1 MVDSAT
7 LRRTITEKLSRV
19 QDLGDGIL
27 RGERIYQGK
36 TFATAYIDL
45 SDSVIQRADN
55 LAKFQEGLLGSEFF
69 TADGDQRWN
78 SYLYFWAGPES
89 QINDNFL
96 EAKARIEGDRHFAR
110 KFVLTEEDL
119 LERFDALSTQVHSA
133 LVSTDASVQWEEI
146 LRAAALSVLLEK
158 RARTQLIEL
167 VGSGEAFAADTIPVM
182 RPLPPPLVDPL
193 SIGLIRRFHVG
204 DFRSPISGKQF
215 QFGDVN
221 LIFGQNGAGKTSLL
235 ESIEALYCGRVRRD
249 PEATF
254 KNIEADVITASGE
267 LITVKS
273 TTLSATLKARN
284 LAWYGRSNQSTGAL
298 AQSFTRFNFLDT
310 DAAFRLSGESTPDKL
325 KQDLS
330 LLLVGGETST
340 LWTDLYKLHDDAV
353 SKRTSFNERIPS
365 LLKQTE
371 LLGNEVKRLQDSP
384 TESATFAKSFRAS
397 LRELGCSWIQEGDNE
412 PLSPSD
418 RSLLESLS
426 RGLRQAIVL
435 AQTSPAKITLLRQSV
450 QTLLTALKKTQ
461 ELEESEIRKRQ
472 ELREYEALIESYR
485 AALVDLETW
494 SIYCEAGAPA
504 LARSIEQ
511 TKLVAS
517 DGRIALAGT
526 SLDEAQELPIEYAVR
541 GLSEALQV
549 ASESLALAEQQE
561 KSASESLLQQE
572 RLGQS
577 MIALRSDLRGLVQTI
592 VDRTGD
598 ALHCPVCATVHLDGE
613 LLHKIESLTSTDSTS
628 LTNGLHQ
635 AVQVARDRAQRER
648 DVLTTLQML
657 QRFFDAN
664 DIHSLAT
671 VRDIHQQLIL
681 KHQEFVEATSEL
693 GRLESTMRS
702 LGQYGADW
710 AGYSDAEAAAI
721 KLLGAE
727 QDYSSLAV
735 INSRIAEIQKNA
747 EEANETASEVRETLM
762 LTNSH
767 TSAIAGSIG
776 LIADSSSPKDLAIG
790 IQRALEKH
798 DVAKSFLEGAAQ
810 SITIEDD
817 QPLEPIL
824 QAVEDAI
831 NAFDRALHAE
841 NSETEARSEL
851 STKTLELQQSADLL
865 KAATDRKE
873 NLTKAIDALADI
885 VENHSL
891 EKATQEALESIR
903 GHVSEIFARIHSPA
917 EYKLGDFNGEH
928 LLVTRDGL
936 RTHAATQV
944 STGQRAA
951 LALSIFLALNRSA
964 ETAPPVLLIDDPI
977 AHIDDLNALSF
988 LDYLRDLAVSMRK
1001 QVFFAT
1007 ADARLA
1013 ALFQRK
1019 FEFLGNERFKKIVL
1033 SRS

>member
-1 MVDSAT
+1 MVDSAS

-19 QDLGDGIL
+19 QDLGDGIF

-45 SDSVIQRADN
+45 SDSVIQRAAN

-78 SYLYFWAGPES
+78 SYLYFWAGPQS
-89 QINDNFL
+89 QINDRYL

-119 LERFDALSTQVHSA
+119 LGRFDALSTQEHSA

-146 LRAAALSVLLEK
+146 LRAAALSSLLEK
-158 RARTQLIEL
+158 RARTQQIEL
-167 VGSGEAFAADTIPVM
+167 IGSGEAFSADAIPVT
-182 RPLPPPLVDPL
+182 RPLPPPLSDPL
-193 SIGLIRRFHVG
+193 STGLIRRFQVG
-204 DFRSPISGKQF
+204 EFRSAISGKQF

-235 ESIEALYCGRVRRD
+235 ESIEALYCGRIRRD

-254 KNIEADVITASGE
+254 KNIEADVVTASGE
-267 LITVKS
+267 LLTVKS
-273 TTLSATLKARN
+273 TTLPATLKARN
-284 LAWYGRSNQSTGAL
+284 LAWYGRSNPNTGAL

-330 LLLVGGETST
+330 LLLVGGETSA

-353 SKRTSFNERIPS
+353 SKRTSFSERIPS

-384 TESATFAKSFRAS
+384 TESATFAKSFRAN
-397 LRELGCSWIQEGDNE
+397 LRELGCTWIQDGDNE

-418 RSLLESLS
+418 RNRLESLS
-426 RGLRQAIVL
+426 RGLNQAINQ
-435 AQTSPAKITLLRQSV
+435 AQTSPATITQLRQSV
-450 QTLLTALKKTQ
+450 QSLFTALEKIQ
-461 ELEESEIRKRQ
+461 ELEESELNKRR
-472 ELREYEALIESYR
+472 ELREHEARIESYR
-485 AALVDLETW
+485 AELGDLEIW

-504 LARSIEQ
+504 LARSFEQ
-511 TKLVAS
+511 TKRVVS
-517 DGRIALAGT
+517 DARIALAGT
-526 SLDEAQELPIEYAVR
+526 SLDDVHELPVEYAVR
-541 GLSEALQV
+541 GLSEALQI
-549 ASESLALAEQQE
+549 ATDSLALAEQQE

-577 MIALRSDLRGLVQTI
+577 LVSLRADLRGIVQSI
-592 VDRTGD
+592 IDHTGD
-598 ALHCPVCATVHLDGE
+598 ALHCPVCSTPHLDGE
-613 LLHKIESLTSTDSTS
+613 LLHKIELLTSSDNSSFTD
-628 LTNGLHQ
+628 GLHQ
-635 AVQVARDRAQRER
+635 AAQVARDRVQRER
-648 DVLTTLQML
+648 EVIAALQVL
-657 QRFFDAN
+657 QRFHDVN
-664 DIHSLAT
+664 GKQDSTT
-671 VRDIHQQLIL
+671 VRDLHQSLL
-681 KHQEFVEATSEL
+681 VKHQEFIEASIEL
-693 GRLESTMRS
+693 ENLESAMRS
-702 LGQYGADW
+702 LDQYGADQ
-710 AGYSDAEAAAI
+710 AGFSGAEAAAI
-721 KLLGAE
+721 QWLGTK

-735 INSRIAEIQKNA
+735 INTRIAEIQA
-747 EEANETASEVRETLM
+747 STEETNESAADVREALK
-762 LTNSH
+762 LTNAQV
-767 TSAIAGSIG
+767 SAIAVSTG
-776 LIADSSSPKDLAIG
+776 LSAENAKELILLV
-790 IQRALEKH
+790 QRQLERH
-798 DVAKSFLEGAAQ
+798 HASTLFFEDAAQ
-810 SITIEDD
+810 LITIADD

-824 QAVEDAI
+824 HAVEDAI

-841 NSETEARSEL
+841 NMETEARTEL
-851 STKTLELQQSADLL
+851 SAKTVELQQSASLL
-865 KAATDRKE
+865 KAATKRKD
-873 NLTKAIDALADI
+873 NLTIAINALADI

-917 EYKLGDFNGEH
+917 EYTLGDFNGEH
-928 LLVTRDGL
+928 LLITRDGH
-936 RTHAATQV
+936 RTHTATQV

-1033 SRS
+1033 SHS

>member
-1 MVDSAT
+1 MVDSAS
-7 LRRTITEKLSRV
+7 LRHTITEKLSRV
-19 QDLGDGIL
+19 QDLGDGIF

-45 SDSVIQRADN
+45 SDSVIQRAAN

-78 SYLYFWAGPES
+78 SYLYFWAGPQS
-89 QINDNFL
+89 QINDRFL

-119 LERFDALSTQVHSA
+119 LGRFDTLSTQEHSA
-133 LVSTDASVQWEEI
+133 LVSTDASAQWEEI
-146 LRAAALSVLLEK
+146 LRAAALSSLLEK
-158 RARTQLIEL
+158 RARTQQIEL
-167 VGSGEAFAADTIPVM
+167 IGSGEAFSADAIPVT
-182 RPLPPPLVDPL
+182 RPLPQPLSDPL
-193 SIGLIRRFHVG
+193 SAGLIRRFQVG
-204 DFRSPISGKQF
+204 EFRSAISGKQF

-235 ESIEALYCGRVRRD
+235 ESIEALYCGRIRRD

-254 KNIEADVITASGE
+254 KNIEADVVTASGE
-267 LITVKS
+267 LLTVKS
-273 TTLSATLKARN
+273 TTLPATLKARN
-284 LAWYGRSNQSTGAL
+284 LAWYGRSNPNTGAL

-330 LLLVGGETST
+330 LLLVGGETSA

-353 SKRTSFNERIPS
+353 AKRTSFSERIPS

-371 LLGNEVKRLQDSP
+371 LLGNEVNRLQDSP
-384 TESATFAKSFRAS
+384 TESSTFAKSFRAS
-397 LRELGCSWIQEGDNE
+397 LRELGAIWIQEGGNE

-418 RSLLESLS
+418 RTRLESLS
-426 RGLRQAIVL
+426 RGLNQAINL
-435 AQTSPAKITLLRQSV
+435 AQTSPATITQLRQSA
-450 QTLLTALKKTQ
+450 QALLTALEKIR
-461 ELEESEIRKRQ
+461 EMEESDLHKRQ
-472 ELREYEALIESYR
+472 ELREYEALIESYKEE
-485 AALVDLETW
+485 LGDLEIW

-511 TKLVAS
+511 TKRMVS
-517 DGRIALAGT
+517 DARIALAGT
-526 SLDEAQELPIEYAVR
+526 SLYDVHELPVEYAVR

-549 ASESLALAEQQE
+549 ATDSLALAEQQE

-577 MIALRSDLRGLVQTI
+577 LISLRADLRGLVQSI
-592 VDRTGD
+592 IDHTGD
-598 ALHCPVCATVHLDGE
+598 ALHCPVCSTPHLDGE
-613 LLHKIESLTSTDSTS
+613 LLHKIELLTSSDNSS
-628 LTNGLHQ
+628 FTNSLHQ
-635 AVQVARDRAQRER
+635 AAQVARDRVQRER
-648 DVLTTLQML
+648 EVIAALQVL
-657 QRFFDAN
+657 QRFHDVNGAQ
-664 DIHSLAT
+664 DSTT
-671 VRDIHQQLIL
+671 VRDLHQSLL
-681 KHQEFVEATSEL
+681 VKHHEFIEASIE
-693 GRLESTMRS
+693 LESLESAMRS
-702 LGQYGADW
+702 LDQYGADQ
-710 AGYSDAEAAAI
+710 AGFSGAEAAAI
-721 KLLGAE
+721 QWLGTK

-735 INSRIAEIQKNA
+735 INTRISEIQA
-747 EEANETASEVRETLM
+747 STEETNESAVDVREALK
-762 LTNSH
+762 LTNAQV
-767 TSAIAGSIG
+767 SAIAVSTG
-776 LIADSSSPKDLAIG
+776 LSAENAKELILLV
-790 IQRALEKH
+790 QRQLERH
-798 DVAKSFLEGAAQ
+798 HASTLFFEDVAQL
-810 SITIEDD
+810 ITIAED

-841 NSETEARSEL
+841 NMETEARTEL
-851 STKTLELQQSADLL
+851 SAKTLELQQSSDLL
-865 KAATDRKE
+865 KAATTRRD
-873 NLTKAIDALADI
+873 NLTIAINALADI

-903 GHVSEIFARIHSPA
+903 GNVSEIFARIHSPA
-917 EYKLGDFNGEH
+917 EYTLGDFNGEH
-928 LLVTRDGL
+928 LLITRDGH
-936 RTHAATQV
+936 RTHSATQV